1 VPAETGEFRHRING
15 ARRLYDV
22 SSKEHVLNRPG
33 EADMP
38 HFRRRIFLVDTKVQG
53 ALMVRV
59 VAYWIYFLFTI
70 SLLLIWWD
78 AFAGPPRE
86 FMTVVGDVY
95 KRFVPAAAAS
105 LLLLPL
111 VVMDV
116 LRMSNRFAGPAR
128 RLKNGLR
135 ELGEGKQVRPMTFR
149 DNDFWQETAAE
160 FNRVNDRINQLTA
173 RQARQI
179 ADAEPEADAV
189 VEPELAAERS

>member
-1 VPAETGEFRHRING
+1 
-15 ARRLYDV
+15 
-22 SSKEHVLNRPG
+22 
-33 EADMP
+33 MP

-53 ALMVRV
+53 ALVLRV

-105 LLLLPL
+105 LLLVPL

-135 ELGEGKQVRPMTFR
+135 ELGEGKSVKPMTFR

-160 FNRVNDRINQLTA
+160 FNRLNDRINQLSA
-173 RQARQI
+173 RQGRQPAA
-179 ADAEPEADAV
+179 ADLEPV
-189 VEPELAAERS
+189 PLVEPELG